1 MVSLTNMAKQSN
13 LIKLGDAIS
22 QLFKEE
28 KLDEKYSIF
37 AIRNDWEKIVG
48 TMISKHTT
56 QINFTNGHLYV
67 SIDSSIVR
75 NEMAFAKED
84 IINKV
89 NKFVGNRLIKE
100 LVLK

>member
-1 MVSLTNMAKQSN
+1 MAKNHN

-37 AIRNDWEKIVG
+37 AIRNGWEGIVG
-48 TMISKHTT
+48 TLVAKHTT
-56 QINFTNGHLYV
+56 QINYASGILFV
-67 SIDSSIVR
+67 SVDSPVVR
-75 NEMAFAKED
+75 NETAYMKEE
-84 IINKV
+84 IIRKV
-89 NKFVGNRLIKE
+89 NTFVGKRLIRE

>member
-1 MVSLTNMAKQSN
+1 MRKSNHN

-37 AIRNDWEKIVG
+37 AIRNGWEGIVG
-48 TMISKHTT
+48 TTFAKHTT
-56 QINFTNGHLYV
+56 QINYAQGILFV
-67 SIDSSIVR
+67 SMDSPIVR
-75 NEMAFAKED
+75 NEAAYAKED
-84 IINKV
+84 IIAKV
-89 NKFVGNRLIKE
+89 NKFVGKRLIKE

>member
-1 MVSLTNMAKQSN
+1 MRKSN

-37 AIRNDWEKIVG
+37 AIRNGWEGIVG
-48 TMISKHTT
+48 KTIAKHTT
-56 QINFTNGHLYV
+56 QINYAQNILFV
-67 SIDSSIVR
+67 SIDSPIVR
-75 NEMAFAKED
+75 NEALYAKQE
-84 IINKV
+84 IIEKV
-89 NKFVGNRLIKE
+89 NRFVGKRLIKE

>member
-1 MVSLTNMAKQSN
+1 MAKQNN

-22 QLFKEE
+22 QIFKEE

-56 QINFTNGHLYV
+56 QLNFINGHLYI
-67 SIDSSIVR
+67 SIDSAIVR
-75 NEMAFAKED
+75 NEMAYAKED
-84 IINKV
+84 LINKV
-89 NKFVGNRLIKE
+89 NKFVGSRLIKE
-100 LVLK
+100 IVLK

>member
-1 MVSLTNMAKQSN
+1 MRKSNHN

-22 QLFKEE
+22 QIFKEE

-37 AIRNDWEKIVG
+37 AIRNSWENIVG
-48 TMISKHTT
+48 QTFSKHTT
-56 QINFTNGHLYV
+56 QINYASGILFV

-75 NEMAFAKED
+75 NEAVYAKEE
-84 IINKV
+84 IIQKV
-89 NKFVGNRLIKE
+89 NKFVGKRLIKE

>member
-1 MVSLTNMAKQSN
+1 MAKNHN

-37 AIRNDWEKIVG
+37 AIRNGWEGIVG
-48 TMISKHTT
+48 TLIAKHTT
-56 QINFTNGHLYV
+56 QINYASGILFV
-67 SIDSSIVR
+67 SIDSPVVR
-75 NEMAFAKED
+75 NETAYMKEE
-84 IINKV
+84 IIRKINT
-89 NKFVGNRLIKE
+89 FVGKRLIRE

>member
-1 MVSLTNMAKQSN
+1 MAKSHN

-37 AIRNDWEKIVG
+37 AIRNGWEGIVG
-48 TMISKHTT
+48 TLVAKHTT
-56 QINFTNGHLYV
+56 QINYASGILFV
-67 SIDSSIVR
+67 SIDSPVVR
-75 NEMAFAKED
+75 NETAYMKEEL
-84 IINKV
+84 IRKV
-89 NKFVGNRLIKE
+89 NTFVGKRLIKE

>member
-1 MVSLTNMAKQSN
+1 MAKNHN

-37 AIRNDWEKIVG
+37 AIRNGWEGIVG
-48 TMISKHTT
+48 TLIAKHTT
-56 QINFTNGHLYV
+56 QINYASGILFV
-67 SIDSSIVR
+67 SIDSPVVR
-75 NEMAFAKED
+75 NETAYMKEE
-84 IINKV
+84 IIRKV
-89 NKFVGNRLIKE
+89 NTFVGKRLIRE

>member
-1 MVSLTNMAKQSN
+1 MARNHN

-22 QLFKEE
+22 QIFKEE

-48 TMISKHTT
+48 KTVAKHTT
-56 QINFTNGHLYV
+56 QINYASGILFV
-67 SIDSSIVR
+67 SIDSPVIR
-75 NEMAFAKED
+75 NEATYAKED
-84 IINKV
+84 IIQKV
-89 NKFVGNRLIKE
+89 NKFVGKRLIKE

>member
-1 MVSLTNMAKQSN
+1 MRKSN

-48 TMISKHTT
+48 ITFSKHTT
-56 QINFTNGHLYV
+56 QINYLNGVLFV
-67 SIDSSIVR
+67 SVDSPIVR
-75 NEMAFAKED
+75 NEMAFAKNA
-84 IINKV
+84 IIEKV
-89 NKFVGNRLIKE
+89 NKYVANRLVKD